1 MNFLNIFY
9 AILIFT
15 LTFFLFGCPT
25 SPETS
30 IFQTWVNSMEDQ
42 TSSDGA
48 LCFRTSDYDF
58 PRTRGVRPSFDIREN
73 GTFTYIYNGPTDA
86 VEQLNGKWKKVSDT
100 RYEMTFD
107 NPPSNLRKT
116 FNIDVVSL
124 KDDVLKIRK
133 PDMANPNPPA
143 DVTDMITKKWWNSYE
158 DETDANTAK
167 CYRPS
172 DYEFPRSRGRKGM
185 EFRPNGTFDYNYPG
199 PTDVPTTTTGT
210 WMRLSDKRIKVKFDE
225 SRPNRVDE
233 FIIEIIS
240 INDEM
245 MKIKPFS
252 LIARDKK

>member
-1 MNFLNIFY
+1 MNFLNIVY
-9 AILIFT
+9 ATLIFT
-15 LTFFLFGCPT
+15 LVLFLFGCPP

-42 TSSDGA
+42 TSSDIM
-48 LCFRTSDYDF
+48 CFRTSDYNF
-58 PRTRGVRPSFDIREN
+58 PTTRGVRNSFDIREN
-73 GTFTYIYNGPTDA
+73 GTFTYTYNGPTDA
-86 VEQLNGKWKKVSDT
+86 VEQLNGKWKKASDT

-124 KDDVLKIRK
+124 DDGILKIKK

-143 DVTDMITKKWWNSYE
+143 DVTDLITKKWWNSYE
-158 DETDANTAK
+158 DETDPNNIK
-167 CYRPS
+167 CYRP
-172 DYEFPRSRGRKGM
+172 DGYDFPRSRGRKGI

-199 PTDVPTTTTGT
+199 PTDVPMTDKGT

-225 SRPNRVDE
+225 SRQGRVDE

-240 INDEM
+240 INDEI
-245 MKIKPFS
+245 MKIKPLS